1 MKTGNSTC
9 RVKNK
14 KFEFL
19 PFAFCLLPVA
29 LFLSGCTVF
38 YVGGEIVTGR
48 QELLY
53 GDPKVALA
61 HFQRAGELDPDYL
74 TNFTILRQGV
84 WTYVGRAN
92 YALGNLVDARR
103 ALERARSRSGED
115 NLARLYLGLVLA
127 RDGDRQR
134 GVGEIEGGLRGLSQW
149 FDYIEQYHAD
159 GQFWDPGRPI
169 RSEIQK
175 SIAMLSAREV
185 NWNELIASGEW
196 LGRELEQEI
205 DRARKDQQDE
215 DKLYRDGDGRGD

>member
-1 MKTGNSTC
+1 MNHINEKCKIFT
-9 RVKNK
+9 
-14 KFEFL
+14 
-19 PFAFCLLPVA
+19 FAICTLQLAILV
-29 LFLSGCTVF
+29 SGCTAV
-38 YVGGEIVTGR
+38 YVGGEIVKGR

-53 GDPKVALA
+53 GDPKVSLA

-103 ALERARSRSGED
+103 ELERARSRSGED

-175 SIAMLSAREV
+175 NIVMLSAREV
-185 NWNELIASGEW
+185 NWNELIAGGEW
-196 LGRELEQEI
+196 LGRELEREI
-205 DRARKDQQDE
+205 DRARKDQLEE
-215 DKLYRDGDGRGD
+215 DKWFRDGDGRGD